1 MKHEVTTLNTK
12 HIIAESLKKAM
23 MKKPFSK
30 ITVSEIISDCGVNR
44 KTFYYHFEDIYAL
57 IKWILKEEV
66 IEVLGNFDL
75 LLNYEEAIFFIFDY
89 MDKNG
94 YIINCVCDDIGQEGM
109 KQLFRD
115 DLFSIINS
123 IINRIAAKAGK
134 KLEPDYQE
142 FLVWFY
148 SEAIAGTLLDYTK
161 NKEIPNRKKTAAY
174 LSTMMGA
181 AVSYIENMQ

>member
-44 KTFYYHFEDIYAL
+44 KTFYYHFEDTHAL
-57 IKWILKEEV
+57 MKWMLKTEV
-66 IEVLGNFDL
+66 IEVVKSFDL
-75 LLNYEEAIFFIFDY
+75 LLNYEEAIFFVFDY

-115 DLFSIINS
+115 DLFNIINS
-123 IINRIAAKAGK
+123 IIDRVAVGAGK

-174 LSTMMGA
+174 LSAMMGA
-181 AVSYIENMQ
+181 AVSHIENIV